1 MADAPE
7 RRVAHVQRRA
17 ADVQQW
23 LASPRGQVV
32 VALLVYAVLDLAYFG
47 APVLPH
53 LGRDCACAG
62 GGDPFDY
69 MWFLAWWPHALL
81 HGQNPFITH
90 ALFAPDRVNLG
101 AVDVVPGP
109 ALVMTPVTLLFGP
122 LVAYNLVALA
132 APLLAAFFAFLLC
145 RYLTGRLVPSL
156 VGGYV
161 FGFSAYLLGHLEGH
175 LDLVLVF
182 PIPAAVLLVLR
193 RLDGRIASRRFVV
206 WLALLL
212 AFLFLC
218 SQELTV
224 TLVLLGGLALLA
236 GYLLAPAAREGI
248 KALVPAI
255 ALAGIAA
262 ALLAGVFIYAAL
274 TGPVLHRFFNRYSDT
289 NVADLLGFAVPTDVV
304 ALGHT
309 WTHSLSAKFSGGI
322 PENGVYVGAPFLLAF
337 VWYAVTTWRRAAT
350 RVLVTLFVVIAI
362 LALGSHLHVAGS
374 ARFHIG
380 SHHTIPLPWL
390 ALSKLPYLHQVA
402 PSRLAVYLFLIV
414 ALVVA
419 LWLSSLRPGRARRA
433 GWALAALGV
442 AAIVPHLG
450 VGAWHSRP
458 ENPRLF
464 TGTGYRTV
472 IARGATLVALPFAQD
487 GPSMLWQ
494 AESGFSFRLAE
505 GYVGALLPADYV
517 RDLPPAPVGRD
528 PTLTPADPAA
538 IRAYAAK
545 RGARIVVVGA
555 QSAPAWAPAL
565 GAAGLNGR
573 EVDGAVIYEVPR
585 Q

>member
-1 MADAPE
+1 VSRLAQA
-7 RRVAHVQRRA
+7 QR
-17 ADVQQW
+17 W
-23 LASPRGQVV
+23 LAGRRGQLVA
-32 VALLVYAVLDLAYFG
+32 ALLVYLAVDFGYFG

-90 ALFAPDRVNLG
+90 ALFAPDRINLG

-109 ALVMTPVTLLFGP
+109 ALVMTPLTLLFGP
-122 LVAYNLVALA
+122 LLAYNLVALA

-145 RYLTGRLVPSL
+145 RYVTGRLVPSL

-161 FGFSAYLLGHLEGH
+161 FGFSAYMLGHLEGH

-182 PIPAAVLLVLR
+182 PIPAAVHLVLR
-193 RLDGRIASRRFVV
+193 RLDDRISARRFAVL
-206 WLALLL
+206 LALLL

-224 TLVLLGGLALLA
+224 TLVLTGVFALLM
-236 GYLLAPAAREGI
+236 GYLVAPAARERIRAVVG
-248 KALVPAI
+248 PI
-255 ALAGIAA
+255 ALAGIGAVV
-262 ALLAGVFIYAAL
+262 LVGVFIYAAL
-274 TGPVLHRFFNRYSDT
+274 TGPVLHSFFNRYSDT
-289 NVADLLGFAVPTDVV
+289 NVADLLGYVVPTDVV

-322 PENGVYVGAPFLLAF
+322 PENGVYLGIPLLLAIG
-337 VWYAVTTWRRAAT
+337 WYAFGSWRRAAT
-350 RVLVTLFVVIAI
+350 RVMVLVFVVIAV
-362 LALGSHLHVAGS
+362 LALGSHLHVAGRV
-374 ARFHIG
+374 RFHIG

-390 ALSKLPYLHQVA
+390 ALSKLPYLREVA
-402 PSRLAVYLFLIV
+402 PSRLAVYLFLIAAV
-414 ALVVA
+414 MLA
-419 LWLSSLRPGRARRA
+419 LWLSSLRRGRVAA
-433 GWALAALGV
+433 VGWALAAVGV
-442 AAIVPHLG
+442 AALVPHLG

-464 TGTGYRTV
+464 TGTGHRKV
-472 IARGATLVALPFAQD
+472 LARGATVLALPFAQD

-494 AESGFSFRLAE
+494 AETGFRFRLAE

-517 RDLPPAPVGRD
+517 GDLPPAPAGFD
-528 PTLTPADPAA
+528 PTLTPENPSA
-538 IRAYAAK
+538 IRSYAAR
-545 RGARIVVVGA
+545 RGVSVVVVGA
-555 QSAPAWAPAL
+555 QSAPAWASAL
-565 GAAGLNGR
+565 AAAGLSGR
-573 EVDGAVIYEVPR
+573 QVDDAVIYDVPPR
-585 Q
+585 

>member
-1 MADAPE
+1 VSRLAQAQRWLSDA
-7 RRVAHVQRRA
+7 
-17 ADVQQW
+17 
-23 LASPRGQVV
+23 RGQLI
-32 VALLVYAVLDLAYFG
+32 VALLVYAAIDFGYFA
-47 APVLPH
+47 APVVPH
-53 LGRDCACAG
+53 IGRECACAG

-90 ALFAPDRVNLG
+90 ALFAPDRINLG

-109 ALVMTPVTLLFGP
+109 ALVMTPLTLLFGP

-145 RYLTGRLVPSL
+145 RYVTGRLFPSL

-161 FGFSAYLLGHLEGH
+161 FGFSAYMLGHLQGH

-182 PIPAAVLLVLR
+182 PIPAAVHLVLR
-193 RLDGRIASRRFVV
+193 RIDSGISRRRFV
-206 WLALLL
+206 LGLGLLL

-224 TLVLLGGLALLA
+224 TFVLLGGLALIF
-236 GYLLAPAAREGI
+236 GYALAPAARGAIRGI
-248 KALVPAI
+248 LPSIVVAGAVAVVLV
-255 ALAGIAA
+255 
-262 ALLAGVFIYAAL
+262 GVFIYAAL
-274 TGPVLHRFFNRYSDT
+274 TGPVLHRFFNRYADT
-289 NVADLLGFAVPTDVV
+289 NVADLLGYVVPTDVV

-309 WTHSLSAKFSGGI
+309 WTHSLSAKFSGGV
-322 PENGVYVGAPFLLAF
+322 PENGVYLGIPFLAALA
-337 VWYAVTTWRRAAT
+337 WYAVANWRRAAT
-350 RVLVTLFVVIAI
+350 RVMACVFVVVAI
-362 LALGSHLHVAGS
+362 LALGSHLHVAGN

-390 ALSKLPYLHQVA
+390 ALSKLPYLHEVA
-402 PSRLAVYLFLIV
+402 PSRLGVYLFLIAGV
-414 ALVVA
+414 VVA
-419 LWLSSLRPGRARRA
+419 LWLSSLRAGRSSAA

-442 AAIVPHLG
+442 AALVPHLG

-464 TGTGYRTV
+464 TGTGYRRV
-472 IARGATLVALPFAQD
+472 LARGETVLALPFAQD

-494 AESGFSFRLAE
+494 AETGFSFKLAE
-505 GYVGALLPADYV
+505 GYVGALLPADYI
-517 RDLPPAPVGRD
+517 RDLPPAPAGRD
-528 PTLTPADPAA
+528 PTLAPDPGA

-545 RGARIVVVGA
+545 RGVRTVVVGT

-565 GAAGLNGR
+565 SAAGLR
-573 EVDGAVIYEVPR
+573 ARQLDGALIYAVPR